1 MIDLSTYNN
10 DGYNAGPIFR
20 RAAWYVISR
29 LFFETRFPWPQAVK
43 KSLLILFAC
52 RISPGLVIKPAVKI
66 KHPWLLT
73 CGAHCWIGER
83 VWIDNL
89 CAVSLGDNVVLSQGA
104 YLLTGNHNYKK
115 RSFDLVLNPIEI
127 KSGAWIAAKS
137 FVCPGVTI
145 GEYAVLTAG
154 SVATQSLDAYSIY
167 SGNPATFKRKRE
179 FTDEPSE

>member
-1 MIDLSTYNN
+1 MK
-10 DGYNAGPIFR
+10 R
-20 RAAWYVISR
+20 
-29 LFFETRFPWPQAVK
+29 
-43 KSLLILFAC
+43 SLLTLFGS

-66 KHPWLLT
+66 KYPWFLT

-89 CAVSLGDNVVLSQGA
+89 CAVTLGDHVVLSQGA

-115 RSFDLVLNPIEI
+115 RSFDLVLDPIEI

-137 FVCPGVTI
+137 IVCPGVTV
-145 GEYAVLTAG
+145 GEYTVLTTG
-154 SVATQSLDAYSIY
+154 SVATQSLDAHAIY

-179 FTDEPSE
+179 FTDEPGD